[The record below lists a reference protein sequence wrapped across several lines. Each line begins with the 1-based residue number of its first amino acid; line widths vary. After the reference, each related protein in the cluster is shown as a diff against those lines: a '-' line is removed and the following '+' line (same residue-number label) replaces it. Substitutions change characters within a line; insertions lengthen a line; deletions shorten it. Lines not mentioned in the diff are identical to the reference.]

1 MEKNYK
7 DVEMM
12 VAAVRHF
19 SSGLSLLE
27 LTSESKLPLMLPGQ
41 FVNILPPK
49 RANVLLRR
57 TISICMADEKDLWIL
72 VKDLGRGSGAIC
84 ECEVGE
90 RLNVLLPLGHGFT
103 TNVRANQ
110 RLLLAGGGVGIAP
123 LLYLGKYLKQKGTNP
138 EFLLGGRSA
147 TDLPLNEEFRKYG
160 VLHVATEDGSAG
172 EKGLI
177 TMHSAFNNNYDLIY
191 CCGPLPMMKA
201 VAKSAYERG
210 IECEVSLENRMACG
224 LGACLCCVEDTKN
237 EGNVCTCVKGPVFN
251 IKDLK
256 WQN

>member
-1 MEKNYK
+1 MPE
-7 DVEMM
+7 E
-12 VAAVRHF
+12 A
-19 SSGLSLLE
+19 
-27 LTSESKLPLMLPGQ
+27 
-41 FVNILPPK
+41 
-49 RANVLLRR
+49 
-57 TISICMADEKDLWIL
+57 
-72 VKDLGRGSGAIC
+72 
-84 ECEVGE
+84 
-90 RLNVLLPLGHGFT
+90 
-103 TNVRANQ
+103 
-110 RLLLAGGGVGIAP
+110 LA
-123 LLYLGKYLKQKGTNP
+123 YLKQKGTNP

-237 EGNVCTCVKGPVFN
+237 GGNVCTCVKGPVFN